1 MRSSISIS
9 AAVILA
15 LTLASLTLGAAAPP
29 DMAPAAALDLRVV
42 LILAT
47 LFFVVAI
54 LYSSVGHAG
63 ASGYLA
69 AMALL
74 SIAPE
79 VMRPTA
85 LVLNIVVAAF
95 TTWRFREARHFNGKA
110 LAPFLAGSIPCAFIG
125 GMLKL
130 PAMTYQAAVGAVLLV
145 SAVYL
150 VWRAFSHISARGEI
164 PVVAPPVP
172 AIFIGAAIGLLSGLT
187 GTGGGIFLSPL
198 ILLLGWAGP
207 KATAGISAPFI
218 MINSMAGL
226 MGGSLVAHDLPEAL
240 PLLAGSALLGAL
252 IGTWL
257 GIRKLSTRALLTTLA
272 VVMSLAAIKL
282 IARAM

>member
-1 MRSSISIS
+1 MRSSIFIS

-15 LTLASLTLGAAAPP
+15 TTLASLSLGAAAPG
-29 DMAPAAALDLRVV
+29 MAPAAALDFRVI

-47 LFFVVAI
+47 LFFIVAI

-110 LAPFLAGSIPCAFIG
+110 LAPFLAGSVPCAFIG
-125 GMLKL
+125 GMLML

-145 SAVYL
+145 SAAYL
-150 VWRAFSHISARGEI
+150 VWRAFSHISTRGEI
-164 PVVAPPVP
+164 PVVAPVVP
-172 AIFIGAAIGLLSGLT
+172 AILIGAAIGLLSGLT

-257 GIRKLSTRALLTTLA
+257 GIRKLSTRALLITLA
-272 VVMSLAAIKL
+272 VVMALAAIKL
-282 IARAM
+282 IVRAM

>member
-1 MRSSISIS
+1 MRSSIFIS

-15 LTLASLTLGAAAPP
+15 TTLASLSLGAAVPG
-29 DMAPAAALDLRVV
+29 MAPAAALDFRVI

-47 LFFVVAI
+47 LFFIVAI

-110 LAPFLAGSIPCAFIG
+110 LAPFLAGSVPCAFIG
-125 GMLKL
+125 GMLML

-145 SAVYL
+145 SAAYL
-150 VWRAFSHISARGEI
+150 VWRAFSHVSTRGEI

-172 AIFIGAAIGLLSGLT
+172 AILIGAAIGLLSGLT

-257 GIRKLSTRALLTTLA
+257 GIRKLSTRALLITLA
-272 VVMSLAAIKL
+272 VVMALAAIKL
-282 IARAM
+282 IVRAM